1 MITTRSVEKLSS
13 TPSPNSVKARK
24 SAGRAAK
31 AEEEQLS
38 RDAVS
43 LSILCSLC
51 SKIFGQVNQQR
62 NHLTLRFYSASEL
75 INVKPERCAF
85 CALLLDSIHKR
96 QIGNLK
102 NNGERLYGTRS
113 QRPLIAEIQ
122 FYQDLG
128 LSFSLW
134 YKKNKNWDFI
144 TGVTLKFSDA
154 PIWFGK
160 HAGLDLFSR
169 D

>member
-1 MITTRSVEKLSS
+1 MITTRPVEKLGSI
-13 TPSPNSVKARK
+13 PSPDGVQARK
-24 SAGRAAK
+24 NAGQTVK
-31 AEEEQLS
+31 AEEEQPY
-38 RDAVS
+38 RHAVS

-51 SKIFGQVNQQR
+51 SKIFGQVSQQR
-62 NHLTLRFYSASEL
+62 DHLTLRFYSAPEL
-75 INVKPERCAF
+75 IKAKQDTCAF
-85 CALLLDSIHKR
+85 CALLLDSIHKC
-96 QIGNLK
+96 QIGNRK
-102 NNGERLYGTRS
+102 PNSERLYGTRS
-113 QRPLIAEIQ
+113 QRPLIAGIQ

-160 HAGLDLFSR
+160 HTSLDTYLFV
-169 D
+169 